1 MYGYEQLCFMQEEIR
16 KVMDII
22 KAEFVVTTPMFLG
35 AASAGANKQPEC
47 ADGIRGASVKGALR
61 ATYRALNWSRIR
73 KSATDDTQ
81 ALHQLHAEEA
91 AIFGSAVKDKKGGQA
106 QFLLRVQNMEAAQ
119 QKQQAITDSALH
131 YLLGM
136 GLYEAKNKSIARDHI
151 PAETTFKL
159 ELALKPSLSKAQ
171 KQQLQETLLFWGLT
185 GGLGSRARKGFGSVS
200 ITSLEWLGKKIDLPT
215 TVQEYK
221 AKLQSLVGKDL
232 VDGLAPLTAFSNQTK
247 MQLSGSNNDALVL
260 LKHHG
265 TQMGV
270 YRGFGFNGK
279 TLGQKAEAN
288 FDNDRQWVY
297 KLSKENANV
306 NYLPQRSVFGLP
318 HPAYYKNIDFNVKI
332 DAETGRRA
340 SPLFAHIHQFPN
352 GLYILLHT
360 LYVSQFLPEQT
371 KVLIDSE
378 FGKDRRA
385 VKAQGYTLN
394 NLDNRVDWSVLDTFL
409 QRFNPTTE
417 DVIYG

>member
-73 KSATDDTQ
+73 NSATDDTQ

-200 ITSLEWLGKKIDLPT
+200 ITSLERLGKKIDLPT

-221 AKLQSLVGKDL
+221 AKLQSLVGTDL
-232 VDGLAPLTAFSNQTK
+232 VDGLAPLTAFSNQTR
-247 MQLSGSNNDALVL
+247 MQISGIDKDVFRL
-260 LKHHG
+260 LKSHG
-265 TQMGV
+265 RQMAL
-270 YRGFGFNGK
+270 YRGYGRNGRV
-279 TLGQKAEAN
+279 LGEAAEQN
-288 FDNDRQWVY
+288 FRGDHNWAYALNQRQ
-297 KLSKENANV
+297 ADT
-306 NYLPQRSVFGLP
+306 NYLPARAVFGLP
-318 HPAYYKNIDFNVKI
+318 HSYFLSGASFNLSVE
-332 DAETGRRA
+332 AATGRRA
-340 SPLFAHIHQFPN
+340 SPLFAHLHRLPDGQH
-352 GLYILLHT
+352 LLLHT
-360 LYVSQFLPEQT
+360 LYRGQFLPDQ
-371 KVLIDSE
+371 VAVNVDS
-378 FGKDRRA
+378 RA
-385 VKAQGYTLN
+385 QSYTLN

>member
-73 KSATDDTQ
+73 NSATDDTQ

-106 QFLLRVQNMEAAQ
+106 QFLLRVHDGEATP
-119 QKQQAITDSALH
+119 QKELTNKNDALE

-136 GLYEAKNKSIARDHI
+136 GLFHFRNGMLRDHL
-151 PAETTFKL
+151 PVETTFKL

-200 ITSLEWLGKKIDLPT
+200 ITSLERLGKKIDLPT

-221 AKLQSLVGKDL
+221 AKLQSLVGTDL
-232 VDGLAPLTAFSNQTK
+232 VDGLAPLTAFSNQTR
-247 MQLSGSNNDALVL
+247 MQISGIDKDVFRL
-260 LKHHG
+260 LKSHG
-265 TQMGV
+265 RQMAL
-270 YRGFGFNGK
+270 YRGYGRNGRV
-279 TLGQKAEAN
+279 LGEAAEQN
-288 FDNDRQWVY
+288 FRGDHAWAYALNQRQ
-297 KLSKENANV
+297 ADT
-306 NYLPQRSVFGLP
+306 NYLPARAVFGLP
-318 HPAYYKNIDFNVKI
+318 HSYFLSGASFNLSVE
-332 DAETGRRA
+332 AATGRRA
-340 SPLFAHIHQFPN
+340 SPLFAHLHRLPDGQH
-352 GLYILLHT
+352 LLLHT
-360 LYVSQFLPEQT
+360 LYTGQFLPDQ
-371 KVLIDSE
+371 VAVNVDS
-378 FGKDRRA
+378 RA
-385 VKAQGYTLN
+385 QKYTLN

-409 QRFNPTTE
+409 QRFKPSTE